1 VFRMRKEESS
11 DVIESWETESSDLP
25 TNN

>member
-11 DVIESWETESSDLP
+11 NVIESWETESSDLP